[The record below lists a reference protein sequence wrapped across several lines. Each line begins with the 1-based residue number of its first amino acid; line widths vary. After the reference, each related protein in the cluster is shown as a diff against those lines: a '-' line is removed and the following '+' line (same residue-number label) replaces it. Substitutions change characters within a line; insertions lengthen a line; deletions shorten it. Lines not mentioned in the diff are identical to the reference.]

1 MTICIQ
7 IHTKTRRY
15 PQVKKSQEVLAWE
28 AWYLNITAV
37 EPGNNKY
44 GGKVGDVSVKL
55 RRGKIDQSQKLTAT
69 YQHVS
74 LFNS

>member
-1 MTICIQ
+1 VTICVQ
-7 IHTKTRRY
+7 ILTKTLRY

-28 AWYLNITAV
+28 AWYLNIIAV

-44 GGKVGDVSVKL
+44 GGKVGDVRVKL
-55 RRGKIDQSQKLTAT
+55 RCGKIDQPQKLNAT